1 MSKFLDRSQQLIEG
15 VRSSIAILLHHDAIT
30 GTNSQTAEMDYYRI
44 INEATSDLNKL
55 QWDLVEKLGR
65 MQSSQDLEN
74 VKNNRPTQI
83 DQGQVRGTF

>member
-30 GTNSQTAEMDYYRI
+30 GTNSNSAEGDYYRI
-44 INEATSDLNKL
+44 INVATSDLNKL

-65 MQSSQDLEN
+65 MQSGQVDVEK
-74 VKNNRPTQI
+74 VKNRPTQI
-83 DQGQVRGTF
+83 D